1 MKGIGMWP
9 HLVAALIVACAPMAR
24 AADAPPDPTA
34 PKAELGAPVPPPASL
49 KFGPPP
55 KWVIP
60 AVIPAP
66 GADADGALQLLLS
79 DNQNFLGPDGD
90 ETYTHSA
97 VRILNE
103 SGLAAV
109 GTLQQSWNPETDVL
123 TLHAIRIRRGDQVID
138 VLKSGAGIT
147 VLRREANLEKASLD
161 GRLTATLQ
169 IEDLRVG
176 DILEKEGTLR
186 HRDPALA
193 GFSQLDTGLS
203 SRSPI
208 AHARFRVLWPK
219 TKPIQ
224 WRAVE
229 GLPAPRVSQTA
240 GLTELTVDLDDA
252 KAPIPPPGAPGRYR
266 YRAQLEV
273 TQFAS
278 WAQAAGVMAPL
289 FAKASTLAPG
299 SPLVS
304 EIAAIAART
313 NSPAERA
320 SLALALVERKVR
332 YQFIGLNDGGYV
344 PAPADQTWARRYG
357 DCKGKT
363 ALLLALLHGLDIEA
377 EPVLVS
383 TGFGDGMDERLPQLA
398 YFDHVVVRARVGGAW
413 YWLDGTRPS
422 DPTAIGDLTPPPY
435 KWGLPLRP
443 ADAALLRI
451 EPAPLKQPLDEETTW
466 IDASAGLDA
475 PAPERREA
483 VTHGDLAIGLG
494 VSLNVLPHAQAEQAL
509 RDAFAET
516 ASSFE
521 LKSIDWTFDP
531 DTATFTL
538 RATGLAHLD
547 WRWNR
552 DIGAR
557 EHLLTDVSAT
567 PPPGPPKR
575 EPGPDADAPYAV
587 AFPAWSVKHTT
598 IVLPDH
604 GRGFSVVGENVD
616 ATVGGAHHSRRVAL
630 ANGVVT
636 LESSTRTIAPEYPA
650 SEAKAVTRLRADI
663 NDDPVAVRAPKGQRA
678 PID

>member
-1 MKGIGMWP
+1 
-9 HLVAALIVACAPMAR
+9 
-24 AADAPPDPTA
+24 
-34 PKAELGAPVPPPASL
+34 
-49 KFGPPP
+49 
-55 KWVIP
+55 
-60 AVIPAP
+60 
-66 GADADGALQLLLS
+66 
-79 DNQNFLGPDGD
+79 
-90 ETYTHSA
+90 
-97 VRILNE
+97 
-103 SGLAAV
+103 
-109 GTLQQSWNPETDVL
+109 
-123 TLHAIRIRRGDQVID
+123 
-138 VLKSGAGIT
+138 
-147 VLRREANLEKASLD
+147 
-161 GRLTATLQ
+161 
-169 IEDLRVG
+169 
-176 DILEKEGTLR
+176 
-186 HRDPALA
+186 
-193 GFSQLDTGLS
+193 
-203 SRSPI
+203 
-208 AHARFRVLWPK
+208 
-219 TKPIQ
+219 
-224 WRAVE
+224 
-229 GLPAPRVSQTA
+229 
-240 GLTELTVDLDDA
+240 
-252 KAPIPPPGAPGRYR
+252 
-266 YRAQLEV
+266 
-273 TQFAS
+273 
-278 WAQAAGVMAPL
+278 
-289 FAKASTLAPG
+289 
-299 SPLVS
+299 
-304 EIAAIAART
+304 
-313 NSPAERA
+313 
-320 SLALALVERKVR
+320 
-332 YQFIGLNDGGYV
+332 
-344 PAPADQTWARRYG
+344 
-357 DCKGKT
+357 
-363 ALLLALLHGLDIEA
+363 
-377 EPVLVS
+377 VLVS

>member
-1 MKGIGMWP
+1 M
-9 HLVAALIVACAPMAR
+9 
-24 AADAPPDPTA
+24 AADAPADPAA
-34 PKAELGAPVPPPASL
+34 PKADLGAPVPPPPSL

-55 KWVIP
+55 KWVLP
-60 AVIPAP
+60 AAIPAP
-66 GADADGALQLLLS
+66 GADADGAMQLLLS

-103 SGLAAV
+103 SGLSAV

-123 TLHAIRIRRGDQVID
+123 TLHAIRIRRGGQVID
-138 VLKSGAGIT
+138 VLKSGSGIT

-176 DILEKEGTLR
+176 DILEKEGTVR

-193 GFSQLDTGLS
+193 GFSQVNTGLAT
-203 SRSPI
+203 RAPI
-208 AHARFRVLWPK
+208 AHARFRVVWPDS
-219 TKPIQ
+219 KPIR

-229 GLPAPRVSQTA
+229 GLPPPRVTRA
-240 GLTELTVDLDDA
+240 GGLNDITVDLDDA
-252 KAPIPPPGAPGRYR
+252 KAPIPPQGAPGRYR

-278 WAQAAGVMAPL
+278 WAEASAVMAPL
-289 FAKASTLAPG
+289 FAKASTLTAG
-299 SPLVS
+299 SP
-304 EIAAIAART
+304 IAAEITRIQAEAKT
-313 NSPAERA
+313 PAERA

-332 YQFIGLNDGGYV
+332 YQFVGLNDGGYV
-344 PAPADQTWARRYG
+344 PAPAEETWARRYG

-363 ALLLALLHGLDIEA
+363 VLLLALLHGLSIEA
-377 EPVLVS
+377 EPVVVS
-383 TGFGDGMDERLPQLA
+383 TGFGDGMNTRLPQLA
-398 YFDHVVVRARVGGAW
+398 YFDHVLVRARIGDAW
-413 YWLDGTRPS
+413 YWLDATRPT
-422 DPTAIGDLTPPPY
+422 DPKAIADLTAPPY

-443 ADAALLRI
+443 ANATLLEI
-451 EPAPLKQPLDEETTW
+451 DPTPLEQPLDEETTW
-466 IDASAGLDA
+466 IDASTGLDA
-475 PAPERREA
+475 PARERREA
-483 VTHGDLAIGLG
+483 VTHGDFAIGLG
-494 VSLNVLPHAQAEQAL
+494 VSLNTLPHAQAERAL
-509 RDAFAET
+509 RDAFADT

-521 LKSIDWTFDP
+521 LKTIDWTFAP

-538 RATGLAHLD
+538 RAEGLAHLD

-557 EHLLTDVSAT
+557 EHLLTDVSAR

-587 AFPAWSVKHTT
+587 TFPAWSVKHTT
-598 IVLPDH
+598 IVLPDY

-616 ATVGGAHHSRRVAL
+616 ATVGAAHHIRRVKL
-630 ANGVVT
+630 DGGVLT
-636 LESSTRTIAPEYPA
+636 LESSARTVAPEYPA